1 MSVNWKDKNEILKD
15 SIFYNILFF
24 YGNKKKRLGT
34 HAVTVRKMACI
45 NHKHRVKTIISVF
58 KSYCLTTNKSLGL

>member
-1 MSVNWKDKNEILKD
+1 MSVNRKDKNEILKD

-24 YGNKKKRLGT
+24 MATKKRLGT
-34 HAVTVRKMACI
+34 HAVTARKMTWI
-45 NHKHRVKTIISVF
+45 NHKHRVKAIILIF